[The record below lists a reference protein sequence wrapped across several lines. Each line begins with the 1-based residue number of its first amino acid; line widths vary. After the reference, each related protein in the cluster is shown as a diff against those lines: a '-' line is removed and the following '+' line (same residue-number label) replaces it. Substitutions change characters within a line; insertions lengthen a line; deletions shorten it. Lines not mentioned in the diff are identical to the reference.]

1 MQSFLITDPPSL
13 SDATILGGVPGA
25 TFIAGGTDVMQL
37 LKNNVIAPR
46 QLIDLDKLNL
56 SNITNDHG
64 ELRLGALATM
74 ADVAAH
80 PVIRADWPAISQA
93 LLLSA
98 SPQVRNMGTM
108 GGNLLQRTRCLYFRD
123 NGFACNK
130 RAPGSGCPAI
140 AGDSRDLAIFGT
152 SSHCIATHPSD
163 LPVALMAFNAEVELQ
178 APGGATRRLPLSKLY
193 RLPGTTPHIETNLQ
207 PGELITAVILAAQ
220 GVSRRS
226 TYLKVRD
233 RTSFAFALV
242 SAAVA
247 LDIEDGTIRDARVAL
262 GGVGTMPWRAPLVE
276 IALRGQTP
284 NDQVFETAALK
295 IAAGAETTQMN
306 AFKIRLAQRII
317 VRALQTVSA

>member
-1 MQSFLITDPPSL
+1 MQSFLITDPSSL
-13 SDATILGGVPGA
+13 WEATVLGGVPGA

-56 SNITNDHG
+56 SKITSDRG

-80 PVIRADWPAISQA
+80 PVVREDWPAISQA

-123 NGFACNK
+123 SGFACNK

-163 LPVALMAFNAEVELQ
+163 LPVALMAFDAEVELQ

-193 RLPGTTPHIETNLQ
+193 RLPGATPHIETNLQ
-207 PGELITAVILAAQ
+207 SGELITAVILSAQ
-220 GVSRRS
+220 AVSHRS

-262 GGVGTMPWRAPLVE
+262 GGVGTMPWRTPLVE
-276 IALRGQTP
+276 MALRGQAP
-284 NDQVFETAALK
+284 SDQVFEAAALK
-295 IAAGAETTQMN
+295 IAAGTETTQMN
-306 AFKIRLAQRII
+306 AFKIRLAQRTI